1 MQEACTLT
9 WDEPRH
15 CSQPRSFFQLW
26 QGAETSCFLSHFQ
39 MALLILHGEGWMPS
53 SSFLGA
59 ELARFCPLSALLAG
73 GGGSGGTERGGRGGV
88 WKGQGQS
95 AARMKRGGWSPRAC
109 SVSHEGCE
117 EGLNL
122 SCSNKSS

>member
-9 WDEPRH
+9 WDEPPH

-59 ELARFCPLSALLAG
+59 ELARFCPLSAPLAG
-73 GGGSGGTERGGRGGV
+73 GGGGGGGGGTERGGRGGV
-88 WKGQGQS
+88 WKGQEQS
-95 AARMKRGGWSPRAC
+95 AAPGEEEWMEPPSLLHGAPLARKDGRKV
-109 SVSHEGCE
+109 SV
-117 EGLNL
+117 
-122 SCSNKSS
+122 